1 MKKKFTLGWGRF
13 TPKLGKSKPK
23 DKVPAVKESATE
35 VREEQPEE
43 PVGEVTPEDVEGTHD
58 DEGGIEMTAPTLKV
72 PKDGHSAASS
82 TSASRAPTPVPKP
95 ALDVPQRLE
104 LESKIMKQMT
114 RELGSGEFY
123 YSYDFDLSRT
133 LQDKRKRLARGQ
145 KTGALL
151 EGLLS
156 SANPPSQFFFDNAS
170 DTEEKARADPPSP
183 GSTKSTRSTKTV
195 GSEIIEPD
203 IHVPLWRRT
212 DRRFFWNESLAKDFI
227 ELGLHG
233 YVLPILQGYVQAS
246 QFTVPIPPSP
256 VDEAK
261 LLEPPAPVP
270 VDIVLISR
278 RSKDRAGLRYQRRGI
293 DDEGHVANFVET
305 EMLIRAKVG
314 GKVSMFSFVQIRGSI
329 PLKWSQTPWS
339 MKPPPVLD
347 RAIDQTYSVA
357 NLHFDDLRKRY
368 GPVVSLQCHGR
379 N

>member
-1 MKKKFTLGWGRF
+1 M
-13 TPKLGKSKPK
+13 
-23 DKVPAVKESATE
+23 E
-35 VREEQPEE
+35 VREEQPDE
-43 PVGEVTPEDVEGTHD
+43 PVGEVTPEDVQAE
-58 DEGGIEMTAPTLKV
+58 DEQEGIEMTSPSLKV
-72 PKDGHSAASS
+72 PKSDDATSSKGPSRAAS
-82 TSASRAPTPVPKP
+82 PIPKP

-104 LESKIMKQMT
+104 LEEKIMKQIT

-123 YSYDFDLSRT
+123 YSYDFDVSHT
-133 LQDKRKRLARGQ
+133 LQDKRRRLARGRRN
-145 KTGALL
+145 GDLL
-151 EGLLS
+151 GDLLS
-156 SANPPSQFFFDNAS
+156 SSDSASQFFES
-170 DTEEKARADPPSP
+170 TPTESEGKAPSDPPSR
-183 GSTKSTRSTKTV
+183 GSTPPPAP
-195 GSEIIEPD
+195 GSEIVEPD

-212 DRRFFWNESLAKDFI
+212 DRRFFWNESLARDFMD
-227 ELGLHG
+227 LGLHG

-305 EMLIRAKVG
+305 EMLVRAKVG
-314 GKVSMFSFVQIRGSI
+314 GQVSMFSFVQIRGSI

-347 RAIDQTYSVA
+347 QPVDQTYSVA

-368 GPVVSLQCHGR
+368 GPVVSLPPLENELTPR
-379 N
+379 PSSISPSRLARRRR